1 MYKPLFIF
9 LFSWMAWWYVH
20 YQYDKKYEFGK
31 LKNLFLKKAID
42 RKIHPAIVG
51 VATLLLM
58 GFLVIFL
65 NNILRLLH
73 YRQEIFFIP
82 VLVLGTW
89 GCIRDMN
96 PIKRREHH
104 KLIWWFKLLL
114 SVSVG
119 IAWFFI
125 PNWYSYNLAA
135 FIVVINLMR
144 ALSPIKFEYLI
155 YILGAIVI
163 YDIWGVF
170 FSKEIIKV
178 VAETTAVSM
187 HIPPVVVLIPNS
199 GSMIG
204 IGDIV
209 LPGLVFVTAIRSQV
223 AIFAIVGYGV
233 GLVLAFAAANLFGG
247 YLPAMVI
254 LAPSTVGAAWFGRRI
269 KNTTRIPW

>member
-1 MYKPLFIF
+1 
-9 LFSWMAWWYVH
+9 MAWWYVH
-20 YQYDKKYEFGK
+20 YQHDKNYEFGK

-42 RKIHPAIVG
+42 RKIHPAIIG
-51 VATLLLM
+51 IATLPFM
-58 GFLVIFL
+58 GFLVILL
-65 NNILRLLH
+65 NNVLRLLQ
-73 YRQEIFFIP
+73 YRQEILFIP
-82 VLVLGTW
+82 ILVLGTW

-104 KLIWWFKLLL
+104 KLIWWLKLLL

-119 IAWFFI
+119 ISWFYI
-125 PNWYSYNLAA
+125 PSWYSYNLAA

-144 ALSPIKFEYLI
+144 ALSPLKFEYLL

-170 FSKEIIKV
+170 FSKEIVKV

-187 HIPPVVVLIPNS
+187 RIPPVVVLIPNS

-223 AIFAIVGYGV
+223 ALFTIVGYGV
-233 GLVLAFAAANLFGG
+233 GLIAAFTAANYVAG
-247 YLPAMVI
+247 YLPAMVF
-254 LAPSTVGAAWFGRRI
+254 LAPTTVGAAWFGRRI
-269 KNTTRIPW
+269 KNKTGVPW